1 MSDSMTANEG
11 DGLVIQMF
19 SVHGLIRGRDLELG
33 RDADTGG
40 QTKYVVE
47 LARAV
52 GRCDDVRQVDL
63 FTRLI
68 EDPRVSDDYAEPI
81 EELGEN
87 ARLVRIKAGGT
98 RYRRK
103 ELLWPMLDEF
113 VEGVLRFNR
122 QRGIRPDIVHGH
134 YADAGY
140 VALQLASVLGV
151 PLVFTGHS
159 LGRNKLRVLEGA
171 GMSAEEIDRQYH
183 IRHRIAVEEEV
194 LEKADL
200 VIASTHHEMHR
211 GYELYEASPH
221 ANYRVIPPG
230 IEVDTFYPF
239 YYDLDEGFDPGEEV
253 VRARV
258 RMRQEI
264 GRFLYDPNKPLILA
278 ISRPDRRKNIDGLL
292 TAYGEDK
299 ELQQIANLAV
309 FAGVRKDIEQMDDNE
324 QEVLTRMLLLMDRYD
339 LYGRMALPKK
349 HDPDTDIPVLY
360 RIAAAKRG
368 VFINPALVENFGI
381 TLIEASSSGLPVVST
396 DHGGPQDIIAN
407 CGSGI
412 LVDARDTRAIQD
424 ALKRIL
430 VDHEEWDRFSE
441 NGIAGVREHYAWEAY
456 AESYLREL
464 AGLRERLPELRE
476 AAWRTGAGEDL
487 RAGRR
492 LLVSDIDHT
501 LIDEVNGDDSD
512 GLERLRRALDRADI
526 AFAVASGRNLEQVQ
540 DALDSHAL
548 PRPDVLL
555 CAVGSEIYYGPE
567 AVPDRGYAHHLS
579 HGWKPEAIR
588 RALDALPFL
597 EPQPEHAQ
605 RAFKISYYLA
615 AEGEEAARRV
625 EEVREALERA
635 GTQATVVHSSGA
647 YLDVLPSRA
656 SKGKAIR
663 YLARKWGVAGR
674 DIVVA
679 GDSGNDTEM
688 LTTRHPGIVVGNHA
702 PEMEGLRGRRG
713 IYFADAELASGVLEG
728 LEHYGLLSGGATP
741 SDRRPTSH
749 VRSGEEV

>member
-1 MSDSMTANEG
+1 MPEDATGNHG

-19 SVHGLIRGRDLELG
+19 SVHGLIRGHNLELG
-33 RDADTGG
+33 HDSDTGG

-47 LARAV
+47 LARAL
-52 GRCDDVRQVDL
+52 GRHEGVRQVDL

-68 EDPRVSDDYAEPI
+68 DDPRVSEDYGREV

-87 ARLVRIKAGGT
+87 ARLVRIKAGGS

-103 ELLWPMLDEF
+103 ELLWPLLDEF

-122 QRGIRPDIVHGH
+122 RNGVRPDIVHGH

-159 LGRNKLRVLEGA
+159 LGRNKLRVLQA
-171 GMSAEEIDRQYH
+171 SGMDVGEIDRQYQ
-183 IRHRIAVEEEV
+183 IRHRIDVEEEV
-194 LEKADL
+194 LAKADL
-200 VIASTHHEMHR
+200 VVASTRHEVDH
-211 GYELYEASPH
+211 GYELYDASSE
-221 ANYRVIPPG
+221 ANYHVIPPG

-239 YYDLDEGFDPGEEV
+239 YYDLDEGFDPGEDV

-264 GRFLYDPNKPLILA
+264 ARFLYDANKPLILA

-309 FAGVRKDIEQMDDNE
+309 FAGVRRDIEQMDDNE

-339 LYGRMALPKK
+339 LYGRLALPKK

-360 RIAAAKRG
+360 RIAAARRG

-412 LVDARDTRAIQD
+412 LVDARDAGAIQA
-424 ALKRIL
+424 ALKRVL

-441 NGIAGVREHYAWEAY
+441 NGIAGVREHYAWGAH
-456 AESYLREL
+456 ADTYLREVTAL
-464 AGLRERLPELRE
+464 HDGLDELRR
-476 AAWRTGAGEDL
+476 APWRTGAGEHL

-501 LIDEVNGDDSD
+501 LIDEDRGDDVD
-512 GLERLRRALDRADI
+512 GLERLQRALERTDM
-526 AFAVASGRNLEQVQ
+526 AFAVASGRNLEQVRE
-540 DALDSHAL
+540 ALESHAI
-548 PRPDVLL
+548 PTPDVLI
-555 CAVGSEIYYGPE
+555 CAVGSEIYYGAE
-567 AVPDRGYAHHLS
+567 AVPDRGYAHYLS
-579 HGWKPEAIR
+579 HGWKPEAVR
-588 RALDALPFL
+588 RTLDALPFVDR
-597 EPQPEHAQ
+597 QPEHAQ
-605 RAFKISYYLA
+605 RRFKVSYFLT
-615 AEGEEAARRV
+615 AEGDEGERRAEQVRDALAEAGV
-625 EEVREALERA
+625 
-635 GTQATVVHSSGA
+635 QATVIHSSGTF
-647 YLDVLPSRA
+647 LDVLPSRA

-663 YLARKWGVAGR
+663 YLARKWGVKSR

-688 LTTRHPGIVVGNHA
+688 LTNRNPGIVVGNHA
-702 PEMEGLRGRRG
+702 PEMERLKGRRG
-713 IYFADAELASGVLEG
+713 IYFAESELAAGVLEG
-728 LEHYGLLSGGATP
+728 LEHQGFV
-741 SDRRPTSH
+741 D
-749 VRSGEEV
+749 VGEDG

>member
-1 MSDSMTANEG
+1 MSESTDTQRD
-11 DGLVIQMF
+11 DGLIVQMF
-19 SVHGLIRGRDLELG
+19 SIHGLIRGHDLELG

-47 LARAV
+47 LARAL
-52 GRCDDVRQVDL
+52 GRSEGVRQVDL
-63 FTRLI
+63 FTRWI
-68 EDPRVSDDYAEPI
+68 DDPRVSDDYARDE
-81 EELGEN
+81 EELGPN
-87 ARLVRIKAGGT
+87 ARLVRIKAGGS

-103 ELLWPMLDEF
+103 ELLWPLLDEF
-113 VEGVLRFNR
+113 VEGVLRYNR
-122 QRGIRPDIVHGH
+122 KHGIEPDVVHGH

-159 LGRNKLRVLEGA
+159 LGRNKLRVLQGA
-171 GMSAEEIDRQYH
+171 GMGADEIDRHYH
-183 IRHRIAVEEEV
+183 IHHRIAVEEEV
-194 LEKADL
+194 LAKADL
-200 VIASTHHEMHR
+200 VIASTNHEVHR
-211 GYELYEASPH
+211 GYELYDASPH
-221 ANYRVIPPG
+221 ANYQVIPPG
-230 IEVDTFYPF
+230 IEVETFYPF
-239 YYDLDEGFDPGEEV
+239 YYDLDEGFDPGEDV

-264 GRFLYDPNKPLILA
+264 ARFLYDPNKPLILA

-396 DHGGPQDIIAN
+396 DHGGPQDIIHN
-407 CGSGI
+407 CQSGI
-412 LVDARDTRAIQD
+412 LVDARDAQAIQA
-424 ALKRIL
+424 ALKRLL

-441 NGIAGVREHYAWEAY
+441 NGIAGVREHYAWEAH
-456 AESYLREL
+456 AATYLDKIG
-464 AGLRERLPELRE
+464 GLVSRLPELRS
-476 AAWRTGAGEDL
+476 ASWRTGAGEQL

-501 LIDEVNGDDSD
+501 LIDEERGDDAD
-512 GLERLRRALDRADI
+512 GLEQLQRALEQGDI
-526 AFAVASGRNLEQVQ
+526 AFAVASGRNLEQVRQ
-540 DALDSHAL
+540 ALADHAI
-548 PRPDVLL
+548 PTPDVLI
-555 CAVGSEIYYGPE
+555 CAVGTEIYYGPE
-567 AVPDRGYAHHLS
+567 AVEDRGYAHYLS
-579 HGWKPEAIR
+579 HGWKPKAVR

-605 RAFKISYYLA
+605 RPFKVSYYLEG
-615 AEGEEAARRV
+615 EGEEARGRL
-625 EEVREALERA
+625 EEVNGALAEAGLH
-635 GTQATVVHSSGA
+635 ATVVHSSSA

-663 YLARKWGVAGR
+663 YLARKWGVAKR
-674 DIVVA
+674 DIIVA

-688 LTTRHPGIVVGNHA
+688 LTSRHPAVVVGNHA
-702 PEMEGLRGRRG
+702 PEMESLRGRRG
-713 IYFADAELASGVLEG
+713 IYFAEGELASGVLEG
-728 LEHYGLLSGGATP
+728 LRHHGFLAARGAE
-741 SDRRPTSH
+741 
-749 VRSGEEV
+749 RSQGQRS

>member
-1 MSDSMTANEG
+1 MPEGAESHHGTDSHDG

-47 LARAV
+47 LARAL
-52 GRCDDVRQVDL
+52 GRHEGVRQVDL

-68 EDPRVSDDYAEPI
+68 DDPRVSDDYAQEL
-81 EELGEN
+81 EELGET

-103 ELLWPMLDEF
+103 ELLWPLLDEF

-122 QRGIRPDIVHGH
+122 QHGIRPDIVHGH

-159 LGRNKLRVLEGA
+159 LGRNKLRVLQGA
-171 GMSAEEIDRQYH
+171 GMSADEIDRQYH
-183 IRHRIAVEEEV
+183 IRHRIGVEEEV
-194 LEKADL
+194 LGKADL
-200 VIASTHHEMHR
+200 VIASTNHEVRR
-211 GYELYEASPH
+211 GYELYDASPE
-221 ANYRVIPPG
+221 ANYHVIPPG

-239 YYDLDEGFDPGEEV
+239 YYDLDEGFDPGEDV

-264 GRFLYDPNKPLILA
+264 ARFLYDPNKPLILA

-309 FAGVRKDIEQMDDNE
+309 FAGVRRDIEQMDDNE

-368 VFINPALVENFGI
+368 VFVNPALVENFGI

-396 DHGGPQDIIAN
+396 DHGGPQDIIEN
-407 CGSGI
+407 CRSGI
-412 LVDARDTRAIQD
+412 LVDARDTQAIQD
-424 ALKRIL
+424 ALKRVL

-441 NGIAGVREHYAWEAY
+441 NGIAGVRKHYAWEAH
-456 AESYLREL
+456 ADTYLREL
-464 AGLRERLPELRE
+464 RALRDGLDELRR
-476 AAWRTGAGEDL
+476 APWRTGAGEHL
-487 RAGRR
+487 RSGRR

-501 LIDEVNGDDSD
+501 LIDEERGDDVG
-512 GLERLRRALDRADI
+512 GLERLQRALRQADM
-526 AFAVASGRNLEQVQ
+526 AFAVASGRNLEQVRK
-540 DALDSHAL
+540 ALEAH
-548 PRPDVLL
+548 PIPTPDVLI
-555 CAVGSEIYYGPE
+555 CAVGTEIYYGPE
-567 AVPDRGYAHHLS
+567 AVPDRGYAHYLS
-579 HGWKPEAIR
+579 HGWKPDGVR
-588 RALDALPFL
+588 RALDPLPFL
-597 EPQPEHAQ
+597 ERQPEHAQ
-605 RAFKISYYLA
+605 RAFKVSYYLSA
-615 AEGEEAARRV
+615 NGDEGQRHV
-625 EEVREALERA
+625 EQVREALAEA
-635 GTQATVVHSSGA
+635 GVQATVVYSSGA
-647 YLDVLPSRA
+647 YLDLLPSRA

-663 YLARKWGVAGR
+663 YLARKWGVKSR

-679 GDSGNDTEM
+679 GDSGTDTEM
-688 LTTRHPGIVVGNHA
+688 LTSRHPAIVVGNHA
-702 PEMEGLRGRRG
+702 PEMERLKGRRG
-713 IYFADAELASGVLEG
+713 IYFAESELAAGVLEG
-728 LEHYGLLSGGATP
+728 LERHGFVDLRGDG
-741 SDRRPTSH
+741 RQ
-749 VRSGEEV
+749 RS